1 MDFDTCLSLSHD
13 NKLSQNRIIIYT
25 ILLFI
30 IYSLR
35 LNA

>member
-1 MDFDTCLSLSHD
+1 MDFDTCLSLNHG
-13 NKLSQNRIIIYT
+13 NKLSHNRTIYT